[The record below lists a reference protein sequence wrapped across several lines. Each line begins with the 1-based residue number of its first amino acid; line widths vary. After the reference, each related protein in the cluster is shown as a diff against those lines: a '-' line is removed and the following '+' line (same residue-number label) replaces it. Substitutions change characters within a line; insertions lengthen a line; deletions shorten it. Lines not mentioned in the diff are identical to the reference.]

1 MKDLVFISSVQEEL
15 AAERRAVRDFIRNDA
30 LLRKYFD
37 VFLFEEL
44 PATDQRA
51 DKLYLD
57 YVDRSAIYLGI
68 FGSEYGWEDAEGVS
82 PTERE
87 FDHATAKGKN
97 RLVYVKGS
105 SDEGRHPKME
115 ALVRRAE
122 RALVRRR
129 VRDITD
135 LIGQVYASLIEHLE
149 KRGILAARPLDA
161 ASSPDASLDEISP
174 ERVLWFLE
182 RARAERDYAVDPS
195 SSVSSALT
203 HLNLLDADRPSNAA
217 ILLFGR
223 NPQRRFP
230 TAETKCL
237 HFHGTEVRKPIPSYQ
252 LYKGDLF
259 EQVDQAVDFVLS
271 KLNRSV
277 GTRDQGPTAPVAYEI
292 PKDVIAEAVVNAI
305 AHRDYAS
312 NAGTQVYL
320 FADRVEVWNP
330 GALPPGLTLENL
342 RTEHPSIPRNP
353 LIADPLFLA
362 HYIEKAGTGTLDMID
377 GCRHAGLP
385 EPEFREEGSQF
396 VLTLWR
402 DWLTPAVMQQL
413 AVSDRQK
420 QAILFVRANGR
431 IANRDLQQ
439 LTGVVRKTAARDL
452 DGLVSKGILARR
464 GSGRGV
470 HYVLIWERDINGTNE
485 TETHLDETGH

>member
-1 MKDLVFISSVQEEL
+1 MKDLVFVSSVQKEL
-15 AAERRAVRDFIRNDA
+15 AAERRAVCDFIQNDA

-51 DKLYLD
+51 DKLYFD

-68 FGSEYGWEDAEGVS
+68 FGSEYGWEDAKGVS

-87 FDHATAKGKN
+87 FDRATEKGKN
-97 RLVYVKGS
+97 RLVYVKTSGGA
-105 SDEGRHPKME
+105 GRHPKME
-115 ALVRRAE
+115 VLIRKAERVLVRQRFS
-122 RALVRRR
+122 
-129 VRDITD
+129 DITD

-149 KRGILAARPLDA
+149 KRGILTARPLDA

-174 ERVLWFLE
+174 ERVRWFLE
-182 RARAERDYAVDPS
+182 RAKAERDYAVDPS

-203 HLNLLDADRPSNAA
+203 HLDLLDADRPTNAA

-223 NPQRRFP
+223 NPQRQFP

-237 HFHGTEVRKPIPSYQ
+237 HFHGTKVRKPIPSYQ

-292 PKDVIAEAVVNAI
+292 PKDVIAEAIVNAI

-312 NAGTQVYL
+312 NAGTQVYV

-330 GALPPGLTLENL
+330 GALPPGLTLEKL
-342 RTEHPSIPRNP
+342 RIQHPSIPRNP

-377 GCRHAGLP
+377 GCRKAGLP
-385 EPEFREEGSQF
+385 EPEFREDGDHF
-396 VLTLWR
+396 VLILWR
-402 DWLTPAVMQQL
+402 DWLTENLL
-413 AVSDRQK
+413 ASLELNDRQ
-420 QAILFVRANGR
+420 RAVLLHAKSTGR
-431 IANRDLQQ
+431 VTNTDLQELTGASRTTVVRDL
-439 LTGVVRKTAARDL
+439 RDL
-452 DGLVSKGILARR
+452 VEMGLLLRVGERR
-464 GSGRGV
+464 GT
-470 HYVLIWERDINGTNE
+470 HYVLSKKWTRNE
-485 TETHLDETGH
+485 PNEPS

>member
-1 MKDLVFISSVQEEL
+1 MELVFVSGVQKEL
-15 AAERRAVRDFIRNDA
+15 SIERQAVRDFIRNDA
-30 LLRKYFD
+30 LLRKHFT

-68 FGSEYGWEDAEGVS
+68 LGNEYGWEDDEGIS

-87 FDHATAKGKN
+87 FDHATEKGKN

-105 SDEGRHPKME
+105 SGERRHPKME
-115 ALVRRAE
+115 ALIRKAE
-122 RALVRRR
+122 RELVRRR
-129 VRDITD
+129 FRDITD
-135 LIGQVYASLIEHLE
+135 LRGQVYASLIEHLE
-149 KRGILAARPLDA
+149 MQGMLTTRPLDA
-161 ASSPDASLDEISP
+161 ASNPDASLDEISP
-174 ERVLWFLE
+174 ERVRWFLE
-182 RARAERDYAVDPS
+182 RAQEERDYAIDPS
-195 SSVSSALT
+195 FSVSRALT
-203 HLNLLDADRPSNAA
+203 HLNLLDADRPLNAA

-237 HFHGTEVRKPIPSYQ
+237 HFHGTEIRKPIPSYQ
-252 LYKGDLF
+252 RYKGDLF

-277 GTRDQGPTAPVAYEI
+277 GTRDQGPTAPVVYEI

-312 NAGTQVYL
+312 NAGTQVQV

-330 GALPPGLTLENL
+330 GALPAGLTLEKL

-362 HYIEKAGTGTLDMID
+362 HYIEKAGTGTLDMIE
-377 GCRHAGLP
+377 GCRVAGLP
-385 EPEFREEGSQF
+385 EPEFREDGSQF

-402 DWLTPAVMQQL
+402 DWLTDTVIDGLELSKRQAEAV
-413 AVSDRQK
+413 R
-420 QAILFVRANGR
+420 FVRANRR
-431 IANRDLQQ
+431 IANTDYREQFGVSKATATCDLEH
-439 LTGVVRKTAARDL
+439 LVRIGVFEKVGTTGVGTHY
-452 DGLVSKGILARR
+452 ILARKGLTKGSNASAR
-464 GSGRGV
+464 GKGS
-470 HYVLIWERDINGTNE
+470 
-485 TETHLDETGH
+485 

>member
-1 MKDLVFISSVQEEL
+1 MKDLVFVSSVQEEL
-15 AAERRAVRDFIRNDA
+15 AAERRVVRDFIRNDA

-37 VFLFEEL
+37 LFLFEEL

-87 FDHATAKGKN
+87 FDRATEKGKH
-97 RLVYVKGS
+97 RLVYVKTS
-105 SDEGRHPKME
+105 SGAGRHLKME
-115 ALVRRAE
+115 ALIRRAE
-122 RALVRRR
+122 RELVRRR
-129 VRDITD
+129 FRDVTD

-149 KRGILAARPLDA
+149 RSGVLTTRPLDA
-161 ASSPDASLDEISP
+161 ASSPDASLNEISP
-174 ERVLWFLE
+174 ERVRWFLE
-182 RARAERDYAVDPS
+182 RAQAERDYAVDPS
-195 SSVSSALT
+195 SSVFRALT

-330 GALPPGLTLENL
+330 GALPPGLTLEKL

-402 DWLTPAVMQQL
+402 DWLTPEVL
-413 AVSDRQK
+413 AELELSDRQVG
-420 QAILFVRANGR
+420 AVLFVKREGR
-431 IANRDLQQ
+431 ITNREYQELVGVGDRTALRDL
-439 LTGVVRKTAARDL
+439 GE
-452 DGLVSKGILARR
+452 LVSEGVLMKVGTT
-464 GSGRGV
+464 GRAT
-470 HYVLIWERDINGTNE
+470 HYVLARKPDINPTNAS
-485 TETHLDETGH
+485 

>member
-1 MKDLVFISSVQEEL
+1 MKDLVFVSGVQKEL
-15 AAERRAVRDFIRNDA
+15 APERQAVRDFVRNDA
-30 LLRKYFD
+30 LLRKYFA

-44 PATDQRA
+44 PARDRRA
-51 DKLYLD
+51 DKLYFD
-57 YVDRSAIYLGI
+57 YVDRSAVYLGI

-87 FDHATAKGKN
+87 FDRATEKGKK
-97 RLVYVKGS
+97 RLIYVKGS
-105 SDEGRHPKME
+105 SDKGRHPKMMALIQKAE
-115 ALVRRAE
+115 RQLVRCRF
-122 RALVRRR
+122 
-129 VRDITD
+129 RDIAD
-135 LIGQVYASLIEHLE
+135 LIGHVYASLIEYLE
-149 KRGILAARPLDA
+149 ERGILTSRPLDA

-174 ERVLWFLE
+174 VRVRWFLE
-182 RARAERDYAVDPS
+182 RAQAERDYAVDPS
-195 SSVSSALT
+195 ASVSRALT

-277 GTRDQGPTAPVAYEI
+277 GTRGQGPTAPVAYEI
-292 PKDVIAEAVVNAI
+292 PKNVIAEAIVNAI

-312 NAGTQVYL
+312 NAGTQVCV

-330 GALPPGLTLENL
+330 GALPAGLTLEKL

-353 LIADPLFLA
+353 LLADALFLA

-377 GCRHAGLP
+377 GCRGVGLP
-385 EPEFREEGSQF
+385 EPEFREDGDHF

-420 QAILFVRANGR
+420 QAILFVRTNGR

-452 DGLVSKGILARR
+452 DDLVSKGILARR

-470 HYVLIWERDINGTNE
+470 HYVLIWKRDINGTNE
-485 TETHLDETGH
+485 TETHHGETGH

>member
-1 MKDLVFISSVQEEL
+1 MKDLVFVSSVQKEL
-15 AAERRAVRDFIRNDA
+15 TPERRAVRDFIRNDA
-30 LLRKYFD
+30 LLSRYFD

-44 PATDQRA
+44 PATDRRA
-51 DKLYLD
+51 DNVYFD

-68 FGSEYGWEDAEGVS
+68 FGSEYGWEDAEGIS

-87 FDHATAKGKN
+87 FDRATEKGKN

-105 SDEGRHPKME
+105 SDEGRHPKMA
-115 ALVRRAE
+115 ALIRKAE

-129 VRDITD
+129 FRDITD

-149 KRGILAARPLDA
+149 KRGILTARPLDA

-174 ERVLWFLE
+174 ERVRWFLE

-195 SSVSSALT
+195 SSVSGTLT
-203 HLNLLDADRPSNAA
+203 HLGLLDGDRPSNAA

-330 GALPPGLTLENL
+330 GALPPGLTLEKL

-362 HYIEKAGTGTLDMID
+362 HYIEKAGTGTLAMIE
-377 GCRHAGLP
+377 GCRQAGLP

-402 DWLTPAVMQQL
+402 DWLTEAFIDGL
-413 AVSDRQK
+413 GLNERQK
-420 QAILFVRANGR
+420 QGLTQLRKEGR
-431 IANRDLQQ
+431 IRSSDYQT
-439 LTGVVRKTAARDL
+439 LTGSSRQTATRDL
-452 DGLVSKGILARR
+452 DDLVRKGVILRVGA
-464 GSGRGV
+464 GRGA
-470 HYVLIWERDINGTNE
+470 HYVKAKEMPQK
-485 TETHLDETGH
+485 

>member
-1 MKDLVFISSVQEEL
+1 MKDQVFVSSVQKEL
-15 AAERRAVRDFIRNDA
+15 APERQAVRDFIRNDA
-30 LLRKYFD
+30 LLRKFFD

-44 PATDQRA
+44 PARDRRA
-51 DKLYLD
+51 DRLYFE
-57 YVDRSAIYLGI
+57 YVDRSAVYLGI

-87 FDHATAKGKN
+87 FDRATEKGKK
-97 RLVYVKGS
+97 RLIYVKGS
-105 SDEGRHPKME
+105 SDKGRHPKMM
-115 ALVRRAE
+115 AFIQRAE
-122 RALVRRR
+122 RQLVRRR
-129 VRDITD
+129 FRDVAD
-135 LIGQVYASLIEHLE
+135 LIGHVYASLIEYLE
-149 KRGILAARPLDA
+149 ERGILTSRPLDA
-161 ASSPDASLDEISP
+161 ASSPDVSLDEISP
-174 ERVLWFLE
+174 ERVRWFLE
-182 RARAERDYAVDPS
+182 RARVEREYAVDPS
-195 SSVSSALT
+195 SSVLRALT

-292 PKDVIAEAVVNAI
+292 PKDVVAEAVVNAVV
-305 AHRDYAS
+305 HRDYAS
-312 NAGTQVYL
+312 HAGTQVCV

-330 GALPPGLTLENL
+330 GALPAGLTLEKL

-377 GCRHAGLP
+377 GCREAGLP
-385 EPEFREEGSQF
+385 EPEFREDGDHF

-402 DWLTPAVMQQL
+402 DWLTADLL
-413 AVSDRQK
+413 ATLKLNDRQ
-420 QAILFVRANGR
+420 RAALLHTKMAGR
-431 IANRDLQQ
+431 ITNTDVQELTGASRTTVVRDLGA
-439 LTGVVRKTAARDL
+439 LVKM
-452 DGLVSKGILARR
+452 GLLLRVGERR
-464 GSGRGV
+464 GS
-470 HYVLIWERDINGTNE
+470 HYVLPKKWTRNE
-485 TETHLDETGH
+485 PNDAL

>member
-1 MKDLVFISSVQEEL
+1 MKDLVFVSSVQKEL
-15 AAERRAVRDFIRNDA
+15 ATERRAVCDFIRNDA

-51 DKLYLD
+51 DKLYFD

-87 FDHATAKGKN
+87 FDRATEKGKN
-97 RLVYVKGS
+97 RLVYVKTSGGA
-105 SDEGRHPKME
+105 GRHPKME
-115 ALVRRAE
+115 ALIRKAE
-122 RALVRRR
+122 RVLVRQRFS
-129 VRDITD
+129 DITD

-149 KRGILAARPLDA
+149 ERGTLTARPLDA

-174 ERVLWFLE
+174 ERVRWFLE
-182 RARAERDYAVDPS
+182 RAKAERDYAVDPS
-195 SSVSSALT
+195 SSVASALT
-203 HLNLLDADRPSNAA
+203 HLDLLDADRPTNAA

-223 NPQRRFP
+223 NPQRQFP

-259 EQVDQAVDFVLS
+259 KQVDQAVDFVLS

-277 GTRDQGPTAPVAYEI
+277 GTRDQGPIAPVAYEI
-292 PKDVIAEAVVNAI
+292 PKNVIAEAVVNAI

-312 NAGTQVYL
+312 NAGTQVYV

-330 GALPPGLTLENL
+330 GALPPGLTLEKL
-342 RTEHPSIPRNP
+342 RTQHPSIPRNP

-377 GCRHAGLP
+377 GCRKAGLP
-385 EPEFREEGSQF
+385 EPEFREDGDHF

-402 DWLTPAVMQQL
+402 DWLTEAFIDGL
-413 AVSDRQK
+413 GISERQK
-420 QAILFVRANGR
+420 HGLALLRREGR
-431 IANRDLQQ
+431 LRSSSYQQ
-439 LTGVVRKTAARDL
+439 LTGMSRQTASRDL
-452 DGLVSKGILARR
+452 EELVGKGVIERV

-470 HYVLIWERDINGTNE
+470 HYVRAREMPQK
-485 TETHLDETGH
+485 